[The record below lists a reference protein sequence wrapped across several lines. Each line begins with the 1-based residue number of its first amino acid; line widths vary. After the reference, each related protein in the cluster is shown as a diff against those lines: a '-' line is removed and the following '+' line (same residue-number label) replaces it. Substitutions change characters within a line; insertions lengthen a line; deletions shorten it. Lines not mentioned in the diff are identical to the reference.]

1 MYRGLLRRIAQKKP
15 LAERGS
21 AEHAEQMKRLRNYKD
36 DQVMDLLWEG
46 LAKTPMPRVVAFLL
60 PVTVLP
66 QLGVAAALIG
76 CDYWSRSFEV
86 ALAAG
91 GAVLAGSACAQGA
104 AVLGLEALQYHPL
117 QPDKLWLL
125 SGRMRVFLG
134 LSQLALGG
142 VVVEATSRQDWRG
155 PLASLVTQILGFAFL
170 LTSARQRLV
179 PFWVAKWGVCQLVA
193 SGILSLFMTNSLRH
207 KTG

>member
-1 MYRGLLRRIAQKKP
+1 MYRGLLRRLAQKKP
-15 LAERGS
+15 LAEKGS
-21 AEHAEQMKRLRNYKD
+21 AEHVKQMNRVRSYKE

-66 QLGVAAALIG
+66 QLGVATALIG

-104 AVLGLEALQYHPL
+104 MVLGLEAMQYHPL
-117 QPDKLWLL
+117 HTDKLWIL

-134 LSQLALGG
+134 LSQLAVGC
-142 VVVEATSRQDWRG
+142 VVVEATRQQDWRG
-155 PLASLVTQILGFAFL
+155 PFTGLITQILGFAFL
-170 LTSARQRLV
+170 LTSARQRLA

-193 SGILSLFMTNSLRH
+193 SGILSLFMTNCLRH
-207 KTG
+207 RTG